1 MTHLKCSDYGF
12 ECDFMVTGDFVYVAH
27 QFGQHAD
34 EVHGIEYYV
43 EAINQIIA
51 RKKRWTNR
59 FCSDLIFILM
69 IPKNVFTA
77 FAILFFVSA
86 AIIPIQNLVVW
97 GPDFVY
103 DFYTSNEFTAEK
115 LSIGV

>member
-1 MTHLKCSDYGF
+1 
-12 ECDFMVTGDFVYVAH
+12 
-27 QFGQHAD
+27 
-34 EVHGIEYYV
+34 
-43 EAINQIIA
+43 
-51 RKKRWTNR
+51 
-59 FCSDLIFILM
+59 M

-77 FAILFFVSA
+77 FAVLFFVSA

-115 LSIGV
+115 LSIGVIGLGFVMLFVGFKKRHEL

>member
-1 MTHLKCSDYGF
+1 
-12 ECDFMVTGDFVYVAH
+12 
-27 QFGQHAD
+27 
-34 EVHGIEYYV
+34 
-43 EAINQIIA
+43 
-51 RKKRWTNR
+51 
-59 FCSDLIFILM
+59 M

-77 FAILFFVSA
+77 FAVLFFVSA

-115 LSIGV
+115 LSIGVIGLGFVMLFVGFKKRYEL

>member
-1 MTHLKCSDYGF
+1 
-12 ECDFMVTGDFVYVAH
+12 
-27 QFGQHAD
+27 
-34 EVHGIEYYV
+34 
-43 EAINQIIA
+43 
-51 RKKRWTNR
+51 
-59 FCSDLIFILM
+59 M

-77 FAILFFVSA
+77 FAVLFYDSA

-115 LSIGV
+115 LSIGVVGLGFVMIFVHHSSFVD